1 MKKEQITRK
10 EEIHKAATEYA
21 DDYGCFN
28 CDIGDVHTAF
38 IDGAKWADENI
49 SKEVSTKYN
58 QDLIENAS
66 KLNWE
71 NVGVYGQD
79 ARYLNVCRAHK
90 PLGDFLIREWY
101 WPKDI
106 KLYFID
112 KSTKGGFKN
121 IEEAKKYA
129 NEMYKNEIKKLLEL

>member
-1 MKKEQITRK
+1 MTRE
-10 EEIHKAATEYA
+10 EEIYKAATEYT
-21 DDYGCFN
+21 DDYGCLN
-28 CDIGDVHTAF
+28 CSIDDVHTAF
-38 IDGAKWADENI
+38 VDGAKWADENI

-58 QDLIENAS
+58 QSLIENAS
-66 KLNWE
+66 KLDWE
-71 NVGVYGQD
+71 DVGIYGQNGV
-79 ARYLNVCRAHK
+79 YLNVCRAHK

-129 NEMYKNEIKKLLEL
+129 NEIYKNEIKNLLEL